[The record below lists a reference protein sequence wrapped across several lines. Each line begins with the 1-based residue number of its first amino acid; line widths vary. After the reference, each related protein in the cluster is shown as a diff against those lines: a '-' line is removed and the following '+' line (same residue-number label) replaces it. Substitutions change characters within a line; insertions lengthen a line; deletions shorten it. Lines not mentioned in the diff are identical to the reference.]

1 MWVAI
6 GVAVY
11 SILIFLALWL
21 EWRDRKRTERALDYC
36 REVLHR
42 KSKQNDDLEE
52 KFILHKRQQQGTLPD
67 NQSPRWKPY
76 HPYHKFLY
84 RDSEYDV
91 WLGERETGGIW
102 KLCILAMRRE
112 NVYSYNPVDGIP
124 ALSNNSYRGNQVLVS
139 AYHYA
144 QDNDLLPRYDRPYA
158 ELGEDVL
165 HFFLGQ
171 FHGVD
176 LWYAKTNS
184 DAVLKKRDIESFVT
198 TPRIVTCY
206 PLIPSGGKLRVGY
219 RAITSWD
226 AKVLT
231 WCSPDATAF
240 QTAYDLAAERGLVP
254 KIEHG

>member
-6 GVAVY
+6 GIAVY
-11 SILIFLALWL
+11 VAISIAALSL
-21 EWRDRKRTERALDYC
+21 EVRDRKRAERALDYC
-36 REVLHR
+36 REQF
-42 KSKQNDDLEE
+42 S
-52 KFILHKRQQQGTLPD
+52 LHKRQQQDVLPD
-67 NQSPRWKPY
+67 NQGPRWKPY
-76 HPYHKFLY
+76 HPPHKFLY
-84 RDSEYDV
+84 RDSEYDM
-91 WLGERETGGIW
+91 WLGERKVGPTDMW
-102 KLCILAMRRE
+102 QLCITAMRGDT
-112 NVYSYNPVDGIP
+112 SWAFNPVDSIP
-124 ALSNNSYRGNQVLVS
+124 SLCNSPNKDSQVLVS
-139 AYHYA
+139 AYYYA
-144 QDNDLLPRYDRPYA
+144 QDNGLLPRYDRPYA

-184 DAVLKKRDIESFVT
+184 DVVLKKRDIESFVT

-240 QTAYDLAAERGLVP
+240 QTAYDLAAERSLVP